1 MLFDTFEYWIFFA
14 ASVLLLAALR
24 PTAGKWLLVA
34 ASYVFYAFW
43 DVRFVFLLGASTLA
57 NLVPFPAASSAIASR
72 VAALGT
78 LTSKGRR
85 RSSAIRSISSRIASE
100 IESPIAPSAAV
111 ARSFVVLSILAR
123 T

>member
-1 MLFDTFEYWIFFA
+1 
-14 ASVLLLAALR
+14 
-24 PTAGKWLLVA
+24 
-34 ASYVFYAFW
+34 
-43 DVRFVFLLGASTLA
+43 
-57 NLVPFPAASSAIASR
+57 
-72 VAALGT
+72 
-78 LTSKGRR
+78 LTSKGKR